1 MPLEQKQSAYVILQN
16 RDGFVK
22 LKRITYNEIEGP
34 PYSMRMASKPR
45 HIIGLE
51 NFDVIDFRQ
60 IGRITAGK
68 AQDNYGLLIRA
79 EYAILY
85 EEQ

>member
-1 MPLEQKQSAYVILQN
+1 MPLEQKQSAYAILQN

-22 LKRITYNEIEGP
+22 LKRITYNEREGP
-34 PYSMRMASKPR
+34 PYTMQMASKPR
-45 HIIGLE
+45 YTVQV
-51 NFDVIDFRQ
+51 NFDIIDFRQ

>member
-1 MPLEQKQSAYVILQN
+1 MTLEQKQSAYAILQN

-22 LKRITYNEIEGP
+22 LKRITYNEIQGP
-34 PYSMRMASKPR
+34 PYSMQMAARPR
-45 HIIGLE
+45 YISQE
-51 NFDVIDFRQ
+51 NFDIIDFRQ

>member
-34 PYSMRMASKPR
+34 PWIMR
-45 HIIGLE
+45 IIYRPKYIGQE
-51 NFDVIDFRQ
+51 SPDEAEFRQ